1 MPRRRV
7 DGSHAVATDSTQHF
21 RVDDGCET
29 EQQHGCADDLGK
41 AGPAAPVL
49 LGKEDRGDGSHPD
62 QAHEADNEQHR
73 HQRPAAAQAVQAVR
87 APSFQ
92 CPAPATAE
100 VMGNEERERIA
111 AGSLAGVFPRTAI
124 VVTSL
129 TTTTSSAS
137 SAIDWIRAMSR
148 SSAPSCAVDRVP
160 RLDNLVLLGLVFLGM
175 KGQTLKGHLDL
186 LVLAVLATGPC
197 HGYGV
202 IEGLR
207 VRSGDALDLPEGTV
221 YPVLHRLEN
230 AGLLASEWS
239 TECGRRRRTYQ
250 LSESGRAA
258 LNEERS
264 AWEGFTA
271 AVGSVLKGVPWPIP
285 T

>member
-1 MPRRRV
+1 MARYPLGIEQSNNLAQLVSNDPDRLSQVRVITDHDEGFSVVSEGVDKQVRRQV
-7 DGSHAVATDSTQHF
+7 DVRALFLVF
-21 RVDDGCET
+21 
-29 EQQHGCADDLGK
+29 DDL
-41 AGPAAPVL
+41 
-49 LGKEDRGDGSHPD
+49 DGLR
-62 QAHEADNEQHR
+62 AHSGGQ
-73 HQRPAAAQAVQAVR
+73 
-87 APSFQ
+87 
-92 CPAPATAE
+92 
-100 VMGNEERERIA
+100 
-111 AGSLAGVFPRTAI
+111 
-124 VVTSL
+124 VTL

-137 SAIDWIRAMSR
+137 SAIDWIRAMSG

-239 TECGRRRRTYQ
+239 TECGRRRRTYR